1 MRRTFRTATIVTM
14 MLVMS
19 AIPALA
25 QTGPSEGQNTLAQT
39 LSGAWLP
46 LESGLVISAHEGTPL
61 SAKYEIDDGIFQ
73 LSVYVMKPGAFAE
86 VIVDHDA
93 GTVAKVVEITD
104 GGDLVAAQ
112 TQRIVMAGAQYSLA
126 TATSH
131 AVDANGGYRAVNVTP
146 VLREGRPSAEVTL
159 VRGDDWKV
167 VVEPLVEPV
176 GEEEAL

>member
-1 MRRTFRTATIVTM
+1 MMVFVAKTDRNREGDMRRTFRTATIVTM

-73 LSVYVMKPGAFAE
+73 LSVYVMKPWTERPLPE
-86 VIVDHDA
+86 VVR
-93 GTVAKVVEITD
+93 VAYPHRQIGK
-104 GGDLVAAQ
+104 
-112 TQRIVMAGAQYSLA
+112 
-126 TATSH
+126 
-131 AVDANGGYRAVNVTP
+131 
-146 VLREGRPSAEVTL
+146 GR
-159 VRGDDWKV
+159 
-167 VVEPLVEPV
+167 
-176 GEEEAL
+176 